1 MEGWGMA
8 NNYMKLEFPSLPPNV
23 ALARSMVATFA
34 AQLDFT
40 LAEIE
45 EIRVAISEAVSNCV
59 IHAYSGSTGLIKLEL
74 LIDVGNILV
83 MKVQDFG
90 TGINDIE
97 LAKQATY
104 SSQPER
110 MGLGL
115 VFMESFMDE
124 MELLSK
130 PSEGTTAI
138 MKKQPER
145 GFTHAE
151 LSRSS

>member
-1 MEGWGMA
+1 MA
-8 NNYMKLEFPSLPPNV
+8 NNYMKLEFPSLPQNV

-59 IHAYSGSTGLIKLEL
+59 IHAYPGDTGLIKMEL
-74 LIDVGNILV
+74 TIEAGNILV
-83 MKVQDFG
+83 MKVEDFG
-90 TGINDIE
+90 AGIIDIE

-104 SSQPER
+104 STQPER

-124 MELLSK
+124 MKLNSM
-130 PSEGTTAI
+130 PAQGTTAI

>member
-1 MEGWGMA
+1 MA
-8 NNYMKLEFPSLPPNV
+8 NNYLKLEFPSLPQNV
-23 ALARSMVATFA
+23 ALARSIVATFA

-59 IHAYSGSTGLIKLEL
+59 IHAYAGGTGLIILEL
-74 LIDVGNILV
+74 SIEAGNILV
-83 MKVQDFG
+83 MKVEDFG
-90 TGINDIE
+90 SGIVDIE
-97 LAKQATY
+97 LAKKATY

-124 MELLSK
+124 MELISR
-130 PSEGTTAI
+130 PAEGTTAI